1 MMIDWCAALLLKK
14 ATLFHSDSGLFF
26 GAVGE
31 IAGITESWDDV

>member
-1 MMIDWCAALLLKK
+1 MMIDWFAAPLLKK

-31 IAGITESWDDV
+31 VAGIAEAGNDV